1 MCLKQK
7 TYVNFTKIVTNSVF
21 LGFISVTFPFILT
34 DKYVNF
40 NKVFVLIYKLISK
53 NLYQLLIKLRL
64 KANLS
69 TMSSLLNQQKS
80 ATNTE
85 SVRQPTLAL
94 ARDILLLE
102 ASEIDALAKRLDDNF
117 TKAVNLI
124 LQCQGRVVVSG
135 MGKSGHIGGKIA
147 STFASTG
154 TPAFFMHPAEAS
166 HGDLGMIIA
175 GDIVIAFSNSGESD
189 EILAIVPPL
198 KRLGAKI
205 IAITGKDSSSLAKAA
220 DIHLSAS
227 VSKEACPLG
236 LAPTSSTTVALALG
250 DALALCVL
258 DQREFTAEDFAR
270 SHPGGSLGR
279 RLLIHVADLM
289 RTGSNIPQ
297 VPMSA
302 SLSEGLL
309 EMSRKGLGL
318 TAIVD
323 DQNMPIGIF
332 TDGDLRRA
340 FEQNVNVATSS
351 IADVMHANPQ
361 VIHLDQLAI
370 VAVEMMEK
378 RKINALLVTDNV
390 GVLVGA
396 LNMHDLLLAK
406 VV

>member
-1 MCLKQK
+1 
-7 TYVNFTKIVTNSVF
+7 
-21 LGFISVTFPFILT
+21 
-34 DKYVNF
+34 
-40 NKVFVLIYKLISK
+40 
-53 NLYQLLIKLRL
+53 
-64 KANLS
+64 
-69 TMSSLLNQQKS
+69 MSSLVNNYQAVSTARPIK
-80 ATNTE
+80 
-85 SVRQPTLAL
+85 QPTLAL

-102 ASEIDALAKRLDDNF
+102 ASEIDALAARLDDSF
-117 TKAVNLI
+117 TAAVYLI
-124 LQCQGRVVVSG
+124 LQCQGRIVVSG

-166 HGDLGMIIA
+166 HGDLGMITT
-175 GDIVIAFSNSGESD
+175 GDIVIALSNSGESD

-258 DQREFTAEDFAR
+258 DQRDFTAEDFAR

-289 RTGSNIPQ
+289 RTGDNIPQ
-297 VPMSA
+297 VPANA
-302 SLSEGLL
+302 SLSQGLL

-323 DQNMPIGIF
+323 AGNKPVGIF

-340 FEQNVNVATSS
+340 FEQHINVAEAS
-351 IADVMHANPQ
+351 IADVMHTQPLT
-361 VIHLDQLAI
+361 IHQDQLAI
-370 VAVEMMEK
+370 AAVEIMELH
-378 RKINALLVTDNV
+378 KINALLVTNDA
-390 GVLVGA
+390 GILVGA